1 VDLNTTV
8 VKKIIEHALAEDIG
22 IGDLTSNLIF
32 KNSNKQVSAGM
43 IFKESGIVA
52 GIELVKM
59 LYLLLDPRVEVDLL
73 VTDGERVKKGQVAA
87 KITGE
92 AKTILSGERV
102 ALNFLQRMSGIA
114 TRTNEYVK
122 AVSGYPVKI
131 LDTRKTTPG
140 LRVLEKYAVKVG
152 GGLNHRFALYDGIL
166 IKDNHIKAAGSIA
179 DAVEAV
185 RMGSP
190 PGVKIEL
197 EVETLEQVKEAL
209 DIGVDMILLDNM
221 DIDTLKR
228 AVQMIGNKAI
238 KEASGGIT
246 LDNVREVAAAG
257 VDYISIGEL
266 THSQRA
272 LDISLEIL

>member
-92 AKTILSGERV
+92 AKIILSGERV

-166 IKDNHIKAAGSIA
+166 IKDNHIKAAGSIGN
-179 DAVEAV
+179 AVEAV
-185 RMGSP
+185 KMGSP
-190 PGVKIEL
+190 PGIKIEL

-221 DIDTLKR
+221 DIGTLKR
-228 AVQMIGNKAI
+228 AVKMIGNKAI

-246 LDNVREVAAAG
+246 LDNVREVAATG